1 MARRPHPRA
10 GATIAGLKKTGG
22 TFLTYLGELKRAG
35 LIDVNGQILR
45 ITDIGVDAA
54 GVEPVPDDPGAV
66 IDYWRPRLRAG
77 ARRMLDAVV
86 RHRSIERGAL
96 AELVDLDAAGGTFG
110 TYLGDLR
117 RTGLVD
123 TDGGQVR
130 LVDWL
135 QP

>member
-1 MARRPHPRA
+1 MAKRKPP
-10 GATIAGLKKTGG
+10 TTK
-22 TFLTYLGELKRAG
+22 LGSF
-35 LIDVNGQILR
+35 D
-45 ITDIGVDAA
+45 
-54 GVEPVPDDPGAV
+54 GAV
-66 IDYWRPRLRAG
+66 IDYWRPRL
-77 ARRMLDAVV
+77 AVV
-86 RHRSIERGAL
+86 QHRSIERGVL